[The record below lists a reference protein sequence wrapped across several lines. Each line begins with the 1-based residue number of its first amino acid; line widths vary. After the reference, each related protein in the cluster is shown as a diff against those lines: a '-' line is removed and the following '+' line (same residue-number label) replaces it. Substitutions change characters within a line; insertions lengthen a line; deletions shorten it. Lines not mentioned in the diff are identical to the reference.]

1 LPYIRPQVFS
11 MTPQR
16 LFLALLLQLLSFDG
30 YSQATVNIRGT
41 VVDHDSGAGVEFA
54 TVSLLNAVDSS
65 LIKGTVAGAAG
76 AFEISKISKGTS
88 VLLQASFIGY
98 ESVYSEVMLVDRNA
112 ANLTLHL
119 RSGAQILREIE
130 VTGKKLTDI
139 HRLDRQ
145 EFASDQFTN
154 AAGASA
160 VQLIGNLPAVS
171 VNGQGV
177 ITVRGATG
185 FLLLIDGRPV
195 QTEPAAMLAQLPANA
210 IEKVEVITT
219 PGAKYD
225 PDGKAGILNITTKSG
240 SLQGWSAA
248 ANVNV
253 GLPAVR
259 DFDAAEP
266 QRRYA
271 ADFSANYRT
280 GKWDSGL
287 GADYRS
293 NDTGGQRDG
302 YVNTLTDEDALGATL
317 TEFPSFGERS
327 HDRENYSGRLSVNYA
342 PNNKSTFRGGLFAGK
357 RTVYRTADILY
368 GDQTRSFILRNG
380 ITAAEGYYEA
390 YQDRGNQPNDGVI
403 LNQRTFYNE
412 NLRVRRGDF
421 FIATL
426 DYEVKLSEDRK
437 LTLSGLY
444 ERTVL
449 GGPTDNTVLDYS
461 ALTDSLQYQFNTNDN
476 PLDGYRFNVDYSAKL
491 GSATW
496 ESGYQFRYLKHPGEF
511 LYLDRDFANDRFVT
525 NPEFTNGILLRR
537 DVHAVYS
544 QVTGATEKLQYSA
557 GLRLEYFD
565 RSVQLNQP
573 DSTYRLDRLGLY
585 PSANL
590 KYQLSEGL
598 SAKAG
603 YSRRIDRTTT
613 FKMTPFPEREHNET
627 LEQGD
632 AELLPELTDLFE
644 VGLVSN
650 FGDNSAFATAYYR
663 HTRDVINRVNT
674 IYNDSILNRIYT
686 NVGDA
691 DVLGLEMGL
700 TVFPVDDWRI
710 YLGGNVFNYR
720 LTGNLFGDEV
730 AASNWVYSI
739 NAATDLKLFSLADMQ
754 IGVNYLSERV
764 TAQGK
769 DSRFFNPYMSLRREF
784 PKQRLTITFQ
794 WQNISL
800 GLWDNNQQR
809 ITTSKQYFYTTTN
822 YVYETDILRLGVGYQ
837 FTKLKKD
844 VKVPKSEFGDKEF

>member
-1 LPYIRPQVFS
+1 MNHEHL
-11 MTPQR
+11 
-16 LFLALLLQLLSFDG
+16 LFALLLQLLSF
-30 YSQATVNIRGT
+30 SCFCQATFNISGT
-41 VVDHDSGAGVEFA
+41 VIDHDSGVGVEFA
-54 TVSLLNAVDSS
+54 TVSLLNAIDSN
-65 LIKGTVAGAAG
+65 LITGTVAGTNG
-76 AFEISKISKGTS
+76 AFEISKISKGKL

-98 ESVYSEVMLVDRNA
+98 ESVYSDAILVDRNA
-112 ANLTLHL
+112 SNLTLHL

-145 EFASDQFTN
+145 EFDADQFTN

-171 VNGQGV
+171 VNGQGE

-195 QTEPAAMLAQLPANA
+195 QTDPAAMLAQLPANA
-210 IEKVEVITT
+210 IEKVEIITT

-248 ANVNV
+248 ANLNL
-253 GLPAVR
+253 GLPAIR

-280 GKWDSGL
+280 GKLDIGL

-293 NDTGGQRDG
+293 DDTGGQRDG
-302 YVNTLTDEDALGATL
+302 YVNTITDLRLEGATL

-342 PNNKSTFRGGLFAGK
+342 PSSNTALRAGLFAGK
-357 RTVYRTADILY
+357 RTVHRTADILY
-368 GDQTRSFILRNG
+368 RDQTRSFLPFGGVVGGGEPIP
-380 ITAAEGYYEA
+380 ESYFMA
-390 YQDRGNQPNDGVI
+390 YQERGNEPNEGVI
-403 LNQRTFYNE
+403 ENQRTFFNE

-426 DYEVKLSEDRK
+426 DYERKLSRDRK
-437 LTLSGLY
+437 ISVSGLY

-449 GGPTDNTVLDYS
+449 GGPTDNTVLDFPS
-461 ALTDSLQYQFNTNDN
+461 LADTLQYQFNTNDN
-476 PLDGYRFNVDYSAKL
+476 PLDGYRFNADYSAKI
-491 GSATW
+491 GEATW
-496 ESGYQFRYLKHPGEF
+496 ENGYQFRYLKHPGEF
-511 LYLDRDFANDRFVT
+511 LYLDRDFANNRFVT

-544 QVTGATEKLQYSA
+544 QVSGASKKLQYSA

-565 RSVQLNQP
+565 RTVRLNQP
-573 DSTYRLDRLGLY
+573 DTTYRLDRLGLY

-674 IYNDSILNRIYT
+674 IYNDTILNRIYT
-686 NVGDA
+686 NVGNA
-691 DVLGLEMGL
+691 NALGLELGL

-710 YLGGNVFNYR
+710 YLGGNIFNYQ
-720 LTGNLFGDEV
+720 LNGSLFGDEV
-730 AASNWVYSI
+730 TTSNWVYSI
-739 NAATDLKLFSLADMQ
+739 NTATDLNLFSFADLQ

-764 TAQGK
+764 TVQGS
-769 DSRFFNPYMSLRREF
+769 DGRFFNPYLSLRREF
-784 PKQRLTITFQ
+784 PQQRLTITFQ

-800 GLWDNNQQR
+800 GIWDNNQQR
-809 ITTSKQYFYTTTN
+809 ITTSKRDFYTTTN
-822 YVYETDILRLGVGYQ
+822 YIYETDILRLGVGYQ

>member
-1 LPYIRPQVFS
+1 MNHQYLLLA
-11 MTPQR
+11 
-16 LFLALLLQLLSFDG
+16 LFLLLLPLGGFG
-30 YSQATVNIRGT
+30 QATVNFRGT
-41 VVDHDSGAGVEFA
+41 VIDHDSGAGVEFA
-54 TVSLLNAVDSS
+54 TVSLLNAADSS
-65 LIKGTVAGAAG
+65 LITGTVAGANG
-76 AFEISKISKGTS
+76 AFEISKVSKGTS

-98 ESVYSEVMLVDRNA
+98 ESVYSEALLVDRNA
-112 ANLTLHL
+112 SNLTLHL
-119 RSGAQILREIE
+119 RSGAQILQEIE
-130 VTGKKLTDI
+130 VTGKNLTDI

-145 EFASDQFTN
+145 EFAADQFTN

-171 VNGQGV
+171 VNGQGE

-195 QTEPAAMLAQLPANA
+195 QTDPAAMLAQLPANA
-210 IEKVEVITT
+210 IEKVEIITT

-248 ANVNV
+248 ANLNL

-259 DFDAAEP
+259 DFYAADP
-266 QRRYA
+266 PRRYA

-280 GKWDSGL
+280 GKLDIGL

-302 YVNTLTDEDALGATL
+302 YVNTLTDGGALGPTL

-342 PNNKSTFRGGLFAGK
+342 PANNSVLRAGLFAGK

-368 GDQTRSFILRNG
+368 RDQTRSAIPASG
-380 ITAAEGYYEA
+380 GPTPEGYYEA
-390 YQDRGNQPNDGVI
+390 YLDRGSEPNGGVVF
-403 LNQRTFYNE
+403 NQRTFFNE

-421 FIATL
+421 FSATL
-426 DYEVKLSEDRK
+426 DYELKLSRDRK
-437 LTLSGLY
+437 LSVSGLY

-449 GGPTDNTVLDYS
+449 GGPTDNTVLDFPS
-461 ALTDSLQYQFNTNDN
+461 LTDSIQYQFNTNDN
-476 PLDGYRFNVDYSAKL
+476 PLDGYRFNIDYAAKM
-491 GSATW
+491 GEATW
-496 ESGYQFRYLKHPGEF
+496 EIGYQFRYLKHPGEF
-511 LYLDRDFANDRFVT
+511 LYLDRDFTNDRFVT

-537 DVHAVYS
+537 DVHAAYS
-544 QVTGATEKLQYSA
+544 QVSGATEKLQYSA

-565 RSVQLNQP
+565 RTVRLNQP
-573 DSTYRLDRLGLY
+573 DSTFRLDRLGLY

-590 KYQLSEGL
+590 KYELSEGL

-674 IYNDSILNRIYT
+674 IYNDTILNRIYT

-691 DVLGLEMGL
+691 NALGLELGL

-710 YLGGNVFNYR
+710 YLGGNIFNYR
-720 LTGNLFGDEV
+720 LAGSLFGDEI
-730 AASNWVYSI
+730 ATSNWVYSI
-739 NAATDLKLFSLADMQ
+739 NAATDLKLFSQADLQ

-764 TAQGK
+764 TAQGR
-769 DSRFFNPYMSLRREF
+769 DSRFFNPYLSLRREF

-809 ITTSKQYFYTTTN
+809 ITTSKRDFYTTTN

>member
-1 LPYIRPQVFS
+1 MNFPY
-11 MTPQR
+11 
-16 LFLALLLQLLSFDG
+16 LLLALLFFPLAIFAQS
-30 YSQATVNIRGT
+30 TVNIRGT
-41 VVDHDSGAGVEFA
+41 VVNHDTGAGVEFA
-54 TVSLLNAVDSS
+54 TVSLLNAADSS
-65 LIKGTVAGAAG
+65 LIMGAVAGAGG
-76 AFEISKISKGTS
+76 AFEISKVPKGTS
-88 VLLQASFIGY
+88 VVLQASFIGY
-98 ESVYSEVMLVDRNA
+98 ASVYSAAMQVDRNA
-112 ANLTLHL
+112 SNLTLLL

-145 EFASDQFTN
+145 EFAADQFTN

-171 VNGQGV
+171 VNGQGE

-195 QTEPAAMLAQLPANA
+195 QTDAATMLAQLPANA
-210 IEKVEVITT
+210 IETVEIITT

-248 ANVNV
+248 ANLNL

-259 DFDAAEP
+259 DFDTADP

-280 GKWDSGL
+280 GKWDIGL

-293 NDTGGQRDG
+293 DDTGGQRDG
-302 YVNTLTDEDALGATL
+302 YVNTLTDQGPLGATL

-327 HDRENYSGRLSVNYA
+327 HDRQNYSGRLSVNYT
-342 PNNKSTFRGGLFAGK
+342 PNNTSTLRGGLFAGK

-368 GDQTRSFILRNG
+368 RDQTRSFAPLVG
-380 ITAAEGYYEA
+380 INTPEGYYEA
-390 YQDRGNQPNDGVI
+390 YLERGNEPNGGVI
-403 LNQRTFYNE
+403 ENQRTFYNE

-426 DYEVKLSEDRK
+426 DYELKFSEDRK
-437 LTLSGLY
+437 LSLSGLY

-449 GGPTDNTVLDYS
+449 GGPTDNTVLDYP
-461 ALTDSLQYQFNTNDN
+461 ALTDTIQYQFNTNDN
-476 PLDGYRFNVDYSAKL
+476 PLDGYRFNIDYSAKL

-511 LYLDRDFANDRFVT
+511 LYLDRDLVNDRFVV

-537 DVHAVYS
+537 DVHAAYS
-544 QVTGATEKLQYSA
+544 QLSGAAEKLQYSA

-565 RSVQLNQP
+565 RTVKLNQP
-573 DSTYRLDRLGLY
+573 DTSYRLDRLGLY

-674 IYNDSILNRIYT
+674 IYNDTILNRVYT

-691 DVLGLEMGL
+691 DVLGLELGL

-710 YLGGNVFNYR
+710 YLGGNIFNYS

-730 AASNWVYSI
+730 ATSNWVYSI
-739 NAATDLKLFSLADMQ
+739 NAATDLKLFNLGDLQ
-754 IGVNYLSERV
+754 LGVNYLSERV
-764 TAQGK
+764 TAQGR
-769 DSRFFNPYMSLRREF
+769 DGRFFNPYLNLRREF

-809 ITTSKQYFYTTTN
+809 ITTSKSDFYTTTN

-837 FTKLKKD
+837 FTKLEKD
-844 VKVPKSEFGDKEF
+844 VKRPESEFGDKEF

>member
-1 LPYIRPQVFS
+1 
-11 MTPQR
+11 
-16 LFLALLLQLLSFDG
+16 
-30 YSQATVNIRGT
+30 VNVRG
-41 VVDHDSGAGVEFA
+41 VVIDDDTGVGVEFA
-54 TVSLLNAVDSS
+54 TVSLLNATDSS
-65 LIKGTVAGAAG
+65 LITGTVAGAKG
-76 AFEISKISKGTS
+76 AFEISKVPKGAS

-98 ESVYSEVMLVDRNA
+98 SSVYSDAMQVDRNA
-112 ANLTLHL
+112 SNLTLHL
-119 RSGAQILREIE
+119 RSGAQILREVE

-145 EFASDQFTN
+145 EFDAEQFTN

-171 VNGQGV
+171 VNGQGE

-195 QTEPAAMLAQLPANA
+195 QTDAATMLAQLPANA
-210 IEKVEVITT
+210 IEKVEIITT

-240 SLQGWSAA
+240 SLKGWSAA
-248 ANVNV
+248 ANLNL

-259 DFDAAEP
+259 DFDAADP

-280 GKWDSGL
+280 GKWDIGL

-293 NDTGGQRDG
+293 DDTGGQRDG
-302 YVNTLTDEDALGATL
+302 YVNTITNFRLEGATL

-342 PNNKSTFRGGLFAGK
+342 PNNRSTFRTGLFAGK

-368 GDQTRSFILRNG
+368 RDQTRSFLPFGGAVGGLEPNP
-380 ITAAEGYYEA
+380 EGYYED
-390 YQDRGNQPNDGVI
+390 YLDRGDEPHVGVI
-403 LNQRTFYNE
+403 EHQRTFYNE

-426 DYEVKLSEDRK
+426 DYELKLSEGRK
-437 LTLSGLY
+437 LSLSGLY

-449 GGPTDNTVLDYS
+449 GGPTDNAVLDYP
-461 ALTDSLQYQFNTNDN
+461 ALTDTIQYQFNTNDN
-476 PLDGYRFNVDYSAKL
+476 PLDGYRFNIDYSAKL

-511 LYLDRDFANDRFVT
+511 LYLDRDLENDRSVV

-537 DVHAVYS
+537 DVHAAYS
-544 QVTGATEKLQYSA
+544 QVSNTSGKLQYA
-557 GLRLEYFD
+557 VGLRLEYFD
-565 RSVQLNQP
+565 RSVKLNQP
-573 DSTYRLDRLGLY
+573 DTTYRLDRLGLY

-644 VGLVSN
+644 VGVVSN

-674 IYNDSILNRIYT
+674 IYNDTILNRIYT
-686 NVGDA
+686 NVGNA

-700 TVFPVDDWRI
+700 TVFLVSDWRL
-710 YLGGNVFNYR
+710 YLGGNLFNYS
-720 LTGNLFGDEV
+720 LNGSLFGDEV
-730 AASNWVYSI
+730 ATSNWVYSI
-739 NAATDLKLFSLADMQ
+739 NAAMDFKLFNLGDLQ
-754 IGVNYLSERV
+754 LGVNYLSERV
-764 TAQGK
+764 TAQGR
-769 DSRFFNPYMSLRREF
+769 DSRFFNPYLNLRREF
-784 PKQRLTITFQ
+784 PKQRLTVTFQ

-809 ITTSKQYFYTTTN
+809 ITTSKSNFYTTTN
-822 YVYETDILRLGVGYQ
+822 YVYETDILRLGLGYQ

-844 VKVPKSEFGDKEF
+844 VKRPKSEFGDKEF